1 MYAPAPPPGQRHSP
15 YAPPPPHPSQK
26 HQYPSP
32 IGSPHYPQQQH
43 PPPPQRHKGTL
54 HPGQIVN
61 VDQCQV
67 RIERYLSEGGYAHV
81 YLTTSDS
88 PIYPPSRRTE
98 KKGRWGE
105 KGYTQHCL
113 KRIAFQDDSV
123 WVDVKKEIEVMKSL
137 PPNSHLVQYLG
148 SSHTRSSAGQHE
160 VFILME
166 FCAGGGIID
175 LLNKRLRD
183 RLKEIEIL
191 NIFTDVC
198 EAVAAMH
205 SLKQPLLHR
214 DLKIENVLSQPVNVA
229 PTPQRPTPLVFKL
242 CDFGSTTF
250 PADRPPQTKVEAD
263 ALAMDLNRHTTL
275 QYRSPEM
282 VEPMLGL
289 PVGLP
294 SDVWALGCLLYKLCY
309 YTTPFEE
316 HGPLAIVNAKYTFP
330 PMPQYSP
337 QLQHLIASMLVEQ
350 PARRPTVFEVLR
362 VAHEMSGTRPEVD
375 YPMPSK
381 SLPIPVQPRP
391 TKPQSHSSNNLLDF
405 TGSPS
410 SMNKS
415 PLLQPSLA
423 STVQP
428 QRRGRPTRDTRESP
442 RPTVQSQTRW
452 QQSPTIQTL
461 QKPQTTSNSANVR
474 TAPSRLHITGEN
486 APLSSGSAPLSA
498 TSPPPVDAFGMPIV
512 PSTQLT
518 ATGFG
523 DSFGGASVVSPTG
536 TTTGS
541 SQPSQSRYGPSLV
554 KRPVGFGDSFGS
566 ASVSGSGISR
576 TPSISS
582 QPPPAKPYQPPGVKR
597 VPSGATT
604 LESSKRQHASTMSQK
619 SPEPPTSVRD
629 GDGDL
634 SFESR
639 FPSIETL
646 NSGGEST
653 PTVKSPSEK
662 RVPPPLVSPLSS
674 ETPGSTPAAA
684 AASMF
689 GTTLR
694 PRPSVRNRPS
704 MSSNLTGGHRRIA
717 DEDARQTMQGEAK
730 MHVQPRSTQVTGTA
744 FRGQVS
750 GLAPNLAQGGGREGR
765 GGYREQG
772 RTEQRQ
778 EGLPVEGVQN
788 GEEEEEE
795 EEEEGRQKEDV
806 AGKMDKKIPEDLMG
820 SEEMGS
826 LQIPSIVPIRSI
838 SPAASAISGISSTTS
853 TKDRGPPLSIDVTK
867 TGSTNILSDN
877 WSPLEEMRRRDAA
890 ERAEGAA
897 RKKEAGKAELERQK
911 AEQLPNVHHDEKRK
925 SSPEP
930 VDSSDEEQGPEDP
943 GMIIRSSAAT
953 SAQPTVAPN
962 DIVSR
967 EPAKSA
973 TLPEPFT
980 QTMGPQRIP
989 SHKRARPQSMFL
1001 SNTSSDSVPSRNSLL
1016 SPPLR
1021 NEPSPLPSSQSPSQ
1035 PSNLYTSQPN
1045 QGHQKKDS
1053 INRMVSKYESM
1064 SIGKPGEDANKT
1076 STVNQQVPKPSEGTN
1091 ASSTKPSVAS
1101 KPVNLRK
1108 PSADLSNND
1117 ASAAN
1122 TAQKNDPAS
1131 PTKPRVASKPSTLRQ
1146 DSGVGIGY
1154 IRPGMSASPSA
1165 RPPNPVVSTSFNS
1178 NPDRQGK
1185 EDEVVE
1191 KDILKSAGSS
1201 PEKQQPVNLLIQRWN
1216 KGEVHNSSANAA
1228 KLKKGGYI

>member
-1 MYAPAPPPGQRHSP
+1 
-15 YAPPPPHPSQK
+15 
-26 HQYPSP
+26 
-32 IGSPHYPQQQH
+32 
-43 PPPPQRHKGTL
+43 
-54 HPGQIVN
+54 
-61 VDQCQV
+61 
-67 RIERYLSEGGYAHV
+67 
-81 YLTTSDS
+81 
-88 PIYPPSRRTE
+88 
-98 KKGRWGE
+98 
-105 KGYTQHCL
+105 
-113 KRIAFQDDSV
+113 
-123 WVDVKKEIEVMKSL
+123 
-137 PPNSHLVQYLG
+137 
-148 SSHTRSSAGQHE
+148 
-160 VFILME
+160 
-166 FCAGGGIID
+166 
-175 LLNKRLRD
+175 
-183 RLKEIEIL
+183 
-191 NIFTDVC
+191 
-198 EAVAAMH
+198 
-205 SLKQPLLHR
+205 
-214 DLKIENVLSQPVNVA
+214 
-229 PTPQRPTPLVFKL
+229 
-242 CDFGSTTF
+242 
-250 PADRPPQTKVEAD
+250 
-263 ALAMDLNRHTTL
+263 
-275 QYRSPEM
+275 
-282 VEPMLGL
+282 
-289 PVGLP
+289 
-294 SDVWALGCLLYKLCY
+294 
-309 YTTPFEE
+309 
-316 HGPLAIVNAKYTFP
+316 
-330 PMPQYSP
+330 
-337 QLQHLIASMLVEQ
+337 
-350 PARRPTVFEVLR
+350 
-362 VAHEMSGTRPEVD
+362 
-375 YPMPSK
+375 
-381 SLPIPVQPRP
+381 
-391 TKPQSHSSNNLLDF
+391 
-405 TGSPS
+405 
-410 SMNKS
+410 MNKS

-442 RPTVQSQTRW
+442 RPVVQSQTRW
-452 QQSPTIQTL
+452 QQSPTTQTL

-486 APLSSGSAPLSA
+486 ASLSSGNAPLST

-566 ASVSGSGISR
+566 VSGSGISR

-582 QPPPAKPYQPPGVKR
+582 QPPPAKTTYQPPGVKR

-604 LESSKRQHASTMSQK
+604 LESSKQQHASTMSQK
-619 SPEPPTSVRD
+619 SPEPPSSVPEGD

-639 FPSIETL
+639 YPSIETL

-653 PTVKSPSEK
+653 ATVRSPPEK
-662 RVPPPLVSPLSS
+662 RVPPPLVSPPSS
-674 ETPGSTPAAA
+674 EAPGSTPAAA
-684 AASMF
+684 VSTF

-744 FRGQVS
+744 FRGQIS

-772 RTEQRQ
+772 RMEQQQ
-778 EGLPVEGVQN
+778 EGSPVRRVQN
-788 GEEEEEE
+788 GEEEEGQK
-795 EEEEGRQKEDV
+795 EGGGQKEDV
-806 AGKMDKKIPEDLMG
+806 SGKRDKKIPEDLMG
-820 SEEMGS
+820 NEEMGS
-826 LQIPSIVPIRSI
+826 LQTPSIVPIRSI
-838 SPAASAISGISSTTS
+838 SPAASAISGISATTS
-853 TKDRGPPLSIDVTK
+853 AKDRGPPLSIDVTK

-890 ERAEGAA
+890 ERTEAAA
-897 RKKEAGKAELERQK
+897 RKKEAEKAELERQK
-911 AEQLPNVHHDEKRK
+911 AEQPVNVHHDEKRK

-943 GMIIRSSAAT
+943 GMIIRSSAAAA
-953 SAQPTVAPN
+953 AQPTVAPN

-973 TLPEPFT
+973 TLPAPSPGLEPFT

-989 SHKRARPQSMFL
+989 SHQRARPQSMFL
-1001 SNTSSDSVPSRNSLL
+1001 PNTSSDSVPSRNSLL

-1035 PSNLYTSQPN
+1035 PSNLYISQPS

-1064 SIGKPGEDANKT
+1064 SIGKPGEDANKR
-1076 STVNQQVPKPSEGTN
+1076 SPVNQQAPKPSEGTK
-1091 ASSTKPSVAS
+1091 ASSPKPSVAS

-1108 PSADLSNND
+1108 PSTDLSND
-1117 ASAAN
+1117 YSSAAN

-1131 PTKPRVASKPSTLRQ
+1131 PTKPRVASKPSALRQ
-1146 DSGVGIGY
+1146 DSGMGIGY
-1154 IRPGMSASPSA
+1154 IRPGMSPSPSA
-1165 RPPNPVVSTSFNS
+1165 RPNPVVSTSFNS
-1178 NPDRQGK
+1178 NLNRQEK

-1191 KDILKSAGSS
+1191 KDNLKSAGSS

>member
-1 MYAPAPPPGQRHSP
+1 MYAPAPPPGQRYSP
-15 YAPPPPHPSQK
+15 YAAPPPHPSQK

-32 IGSPHYPQQQH
+32 VGSPHYPQQQH

-81 YLTTSDS
+81 YLTTSDT

-214 DLKIENVLSQPVNVA
+214 DLKIENVLSQPINMP

-415 PLLQPSLA
+415 PLMQPSLA

-442 RPTVQSQTRW
+442 RPMVQNQTQW
-452 QQSPTIQTL
+452 QQSPTLQTL
-461 QKPQTTSNSANVR
+461 QKPQTTSSSANVR

-486 APLSSGSAPLSA
+486 TPLSSGSAPLST

-512 PSTQLT
+512 PSTQRT

-541 SQPSQSRYGPSLV
+541 SQPSQSRYGPGLV
-554 KRPVGFGDSFGS
+554 KRPVGFGDSFG
-566 ASVSGSGISR
+566 SGSGISR

-597 VPSGATT
+597 VPSGATATT

-619 SPEPPTSVRD
+619 SPEPPTSVPKGD
-629 GDGDL
+629 GDGHGDGDL

-653 PTVKSPSEK
+653 ATVRSPPEK

-674 ETPGSTPAAA
+674 EAPGS
-684 AASMF
+684 S
-689 GTTLR
+689 LR

-717 DEDARQTMQGEAK
+717 DDDSRQTMQGEAK

-772 RTEQRQ
+772 RMEQRQ
-778 EGLPVEGVQN
+778 EGSPVKRVQN
-788 GEEEEEE
+788 GEEEGQK
-795 EEEEGRQKEDV
+795 EEEGGQKEDV
-806 AGKMDKKIPEDLMG
+806 SGKMDKKIPEDLMG

-838 SPAASAISGISSTTS
+838 SPAASAISGISATTS
-853 TKDRGPPLSIDVTK
+853 AKDRGPPLSIDVTK

-890 ERAEGAA
+890 ERAEAA
-897 RKKEAGKAELERQK
+897 SRKKEAGKAELERQK
-911 AEQLPNVHHDEKRK
+911 AEQAANVHHDEKRK

-930 VDSSDEEQGPEDP
+930 LDSSDEEQGPEDP
-943 GMIIRSSAAT
+943 GMVIRSSAAT
-953 SAQPTVAPN
+953 AAQPTAAPN

-973 TLPEPFT
+973 TLPAPSPGLEPFT

-1001 SNTSSDSVPSRNSLL
+1001 PNTSSDSVPSRNSLL

-1021 NEPSPLPSSQSPSQ
+1021 NEPSPLPSSQSPSE
-1035 PSNLYTSQPN
+1035 PSKLYTSQPN

-1064 SIGKPGEDANKT
+1064 SIGKPGEDANKR
-1076 STVNQQVPKPSEGTN
+1076 SPVNQQVPKPDEGTN

-1117 ASAAN
+1117 SSAAN
-1122 TAQKNDPAS
+1122 TAQKNDPAG

-1146 DSGVGIGY
+1146 DSGMGIGY

-1165 RPPNPVVSTSFNS
+1165 RPNPVVSTSFNS

-1191 KDILKSAGSS
+1191 KDSLKSAGSSS

>member
-1 MYAPAPPPGQRHSP
+1 M
-15 YAPPPPHPSQK
+15 
-26 HQYPSP
+26 
-32 IGSPHYPQQQH
+32 
-43 PPPPQRHKGTL
+43 
-54 HPGQIVN
+54 
-61 VDQCQV
+61 
-67 RIERYLSEGGYAHV
+67 
-81 YLTTSDS
+81 
-88 PIYPPSRRTE
+88 
-98 KKGRWGE
+98 
-105 KGYTQHCL
+105 
-113 KRIAFQDDSV
+113 
-123 WVDVKKEIEVMKSL
+123 
-137 PPNSHLVQYLG
+137 VQ
-148 SSHTRSSAGQHE
+148 
-160 VFILME
+160 
-166 FCAGGGIID
+166 
-175 LLNKRLRD
+175 N
-183 RLKEIEIL
+183 
-191 NIFTDVC
+191 
-198 EAVAAMH
+198 
-205 SLKQPLLHR
+205 
-214 DLKIENVLSQPVNVA
+214 
-229 PTPQRPTPLVFKL
+229 
-242 CDFGSTTF
+242 
-250 PADRPPQTKVEAD
+250 
-263 ALAMDLNRHTTL
+263 
-275 QYRSPEM
+275 
-282 VEPMLGL
+282 
-289 PVGLP
+289 
-294 SDVWALGCLLYKLCY
+294 
-309 YTTPFEE
+309 
-316 HGPLAIVNAKYTFP
+316 
-330 PMPQYSP
+330 
-337 QLQHLIASMLVEQ
+337 
-350 PARRPTVFEVLR
+350 
-362 VAHEMSGTRPEVD
+362 
-375 YPMPSK
+375 
-381 SLPIPVQPRP
+381 
-391 TKPQSHSSNNLLDF
+391 
-405 TGSPS
+405 
-410 SMNKS
+410 
-415 PLLQPSLA
+415 
-423 STVQP
+423 
-428 QRRGRPTRDTRESP
+428 
-442 RPTVQSQTRW
+442 QTRW
-452 QQSPTIQTL
+452 PQSPTTQAL
-461 QKPQTTSNSANVR
+461 QKPQTMSNSANVR

-541 SQPSQSRYGPSLV
+541 SQPSQRRYGPSLV

-566 ASVSGSGISR
+566 VSVSGSGSGISR

-597 VPSGATT
+597 IPSGATT
-604 LESSKRQHASTMSQK
+604 LESSKRQQASTMSQK
-619 SPEPPTSVRD
+619 SPEPPTSVPE

-634 SFESR
+634 LFESR

-646 NSGGEST
+646 NSGGESIA
-653 PTVKSPSEK
+653 TVRSPPEK
-662 RVPPPLVSPLSS
+662 RVPPPVVSPPPA
-674 ETPGSTPAAA
+674 EAPGSTPAAV
-684 AASMF
+684 STF

-717 DEDARQTMQGEAK
+717 DEDARQTIQGEAK

-772 RTEQRQ
+772 RMEQQQ
-778 EGLPVEGVQN
+778 EGLPVKRVQN

-795 EEEEGRQKEDV
+795 EGQKEDV
-806 AGKMDKKIPEDLMG
+806 SGKMDKKIPEDLMG

-838 SPAASAISGISSTTS
+838 SPAASAISGISATTS
-853 TKDRGPPLSIDVTK
+853 AKDRGPPLSIDVTK

-890 ERAEGAA
+890 ERAEAAA
-897 RKKEAGKAELERQK
+897 RKKEAGKAELERQQ
-911 AEQLPNVHHDEKRK
+911 AEQPPNVHHDEKRR

-953 SAQPTVAPN
+953 AAQPTVAPN

-980 QTMGPQRIP
+980 QTMGPHRIP

-1001 SNTSSDSVPSRNSLL
+1001 PNTSSDSVPSRNSLL

-1035 PSNLYTSQPN
+1035 PSNLYTSQPS

-1064 SIGKPGEDANKT
+1064 SIGKPGEDANKR
-1076 STVNQQVPKPSEGTN
+1076 SPVNQQVPKPSEGTN
-1091 ASSTKPSVAS
+1091 TSSTKPSVAS

-1117 ASAAN
+1117 SSAAN
-1122 TAQKNDPAS
+1122 TVQKDDPAS

-1146 DSGVGIGY
+1146 DSGMGTGY

-1165 RPPNPVVSTSFNS
+1165 RPNPVVSTSFNS

-1191 KDILKSAGSS
+1191 KDSLKNAGSS

>member
-1 MYAPAPPPGQRHSP
+1 M
-15 YAPPPPHPSQK
+15 
-26 HQYPSP
+26 
-32 IGSPHYPQQQH
+32 
-43 PPPPQRHKGTL
+43 
-54 HPGQIVN
+54 
-61 VDQCQV
+61 
-67 RIERYLSEGGYAHV
+67 
-81 YLTTSDS
+81 
-88 PIYPPSRRTE
+88 
-98 KKGRWGE
+98 
-105 KGYTQHCL
+105 
-113 KRIAFQDDSV
+113 
-123 WVDVKKEIEVMKSL
+123 
-137 PPNSHLVQYLG
+137 
-148 SSHTRSSAGQHE
+148 
-160 VFILME
+160 
-166 FCAGGGIID
+166 
-175 LLNKRLRD
+175 
-183 RLKEIEIL
+183 
-191 NIFTDVC
+191 
-198 EAVAAMH
+198 
-205 SLKQPLLHR
+205 
-214 DLKIENVLSQPVNVA
+214 
-229 PTPQRPTPLVFKL
+229 
-242 CDFGSTTF
+242 
-250 PADRPPQTKVEAD
+250 
-263 ALAMDLNRHTTL
+263 
-275 QYRSPEM
+275 
-282 VEPMLGL
+282 
-289 PVGLP
+289 
-294 SDVWALGCLLYKLCY
+294 
-309 YTTPFEE
+309 
-316 HGPLAIVNAKYTFP
+316 
-330 PMPQYSP
+330 
-337 QLQHLIASMLVEQ
+337 
-350 PARRPTVFEVLR
+350 
-362 VAHEMSGTRPEVD
+362 
-375 YPMPSK
+375 
-381 SLPIPVQPRP
+381 
-391 TKPQSHSSNNLLDF
+391 
-405 TGSPS
+405 
-410 SMNKS
+410 
-415 PLLQPSLA
+415 
-423 STVQP
+423 
-428 QRRGRPTRDTRESP
+428 
-442 RPTVQSQTRW
+442 
-452 QQSPTIQTL
+452 
-461 QKPQTTSNSANVR
+461 
-474 TAPSRLHITGEN
+474 
-486 APLSSGSAPLSA
+486 
-498 TSPPPVDAFGMPIV
+498 

-619 SPEPPTSVRD
+619 SPEPPTSVRE

-674 ETPGSTPAAA
+674 EAPGSTPAAAA

-778 EGLPVEGVQN
+778 EGLPMKGVQN
-788 GEEEEEE
+788 GEEEE

-890 ERAEGAA
+890 ERAEAAA

-1001 SNTSSDSVPSRNSLL
+1001 PNTSSDSVPSRNSLL